1 MEQLNQFMVY
11 KNQDE
16 HRAFVVDTFAKEK
29 ISRSASLTDE
39 RRPTHQGFSLL
50 LNPKHSVQWSISF
63 EVLNDYRLYNAQHQ
77 NGRCLFLQP

>member
-1 MEQLNQFMVY
+1 MEQLNQLMVY

-16 HRAFVVDTFAKEK
+16 YRAFVVGTFAKEK

-39 RRPTHQGFSLL
+39 ARPAHQGFSLL

-63 EVLNDYRLYNAQHQ
+63 EILNDYRQYNAQYQ